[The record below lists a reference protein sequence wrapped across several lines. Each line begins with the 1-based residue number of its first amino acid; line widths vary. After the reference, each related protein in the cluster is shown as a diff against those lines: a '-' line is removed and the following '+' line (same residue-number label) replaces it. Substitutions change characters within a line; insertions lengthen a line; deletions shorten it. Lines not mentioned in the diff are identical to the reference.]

1 MAPQS
6 VQDHQFPHQDFPRV
20 PVSDI
25 SKPER
30 AESQADKESVLE
42 SRPSSI
48 HHRLRHEIKASPSE
62 ISRIE
67 SSRELLRTP
76 SVILESALHENVI
89 MPDISWH
96 DILSAEK
103 SLPHPPIVK
112 PPSQLQ
118 YFDQPKLLRCVSNI
132 DLPDSDLKEIL
143 SVKSKAKDKLDRF
156 DVVEDN
162 DLFDFYSV
170 QFVSNFSSHLA
181 DEILMSICNEFVN
194 SDLITNLIASELK
207 A

>member
-62 ISRIE
+62 
-67 SSRELLRTP
+67 
-76 SVILESALHENVI
+76 ILESALHENVI